1 MTDKELKE
9 KSNQVSNLLSA
20 RKLKPAFDL
29 LERLILD
36 NGLGEYSDEYFSLE
50 QNYKFMLKY
59 TVEGINDPERQKIYE
74 HLLISTF
81 ELADNTFESLRL
93 KHSQSVEY
101 QKKRGFVKHFIK
113 DGKQYLHELEN
124 YSVLYNLGY

>member
-81 ELADNTFESLRL
+81 ELADNTFES
-93 KHSQSVEY
+93 
-101 QKKRGFVKHFIK
+101 
-113 DGKQYLHELEN
+113 
-124 YSVLYNLGY
+124 